1 MQKAVFLYACM
12 FCAIVTKMI
21 SFLCE
26 SCDTLKPPEQENRLY
41 FQRGGLACECYELAL
56 AGGRRAVRR
65 GEAATAGLV
74 SIWFA
79 AGAVAGLIAAWL
91 GAGVAAQVVLFA
103 VVSAAALAVTR
114 PLVRRYAA
122 GKAVPTNLDRV
133 LGDTGRVTETI
144 DNARS
149 AGAVYVDG
157 KTWTAR
163 SDDGAVIPQGTT
175 VKILRM
181 EGVTLFVKKIEEKV
195 EVTS

>member
-1 MQKAVFLYACM
+1 MNVMSWLWLGAVVLF
-12 FCAIVTKMI
+12 
-21 SFLCE
+21 
-26 SCDTLKPPEQENRLY
+26 
-41 FQRGGLACECYELAL
+41 G
-56 AGGRRAVRR
+56 AV
-65 GEAATAGLV
+65 EAATAGLV

-181 EGVTLFVKKIEEKV
+181 EGVKLFVRKIEEKV